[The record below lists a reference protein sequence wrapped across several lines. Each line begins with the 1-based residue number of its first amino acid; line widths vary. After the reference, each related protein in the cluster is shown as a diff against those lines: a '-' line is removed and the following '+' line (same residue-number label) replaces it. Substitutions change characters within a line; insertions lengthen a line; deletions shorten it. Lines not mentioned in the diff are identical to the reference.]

1 MIFSWRPQMSR
12 RMGVAL
18 LVLGVCGLGP
28 SGAALAQTAQGQS
41 TQSSEP
47 GLDDP
52 GYVAARRNAIPL
64 TPAMIEDLKRRFI
77 KTQQAETGDDGTSFA
92 ASPMTRDVNASLGPG
107 GVTTIVATVPGYPTA
122 ISFLDS
128 TGQPW
133 PIAWDTNGLPVSGG
147 GASAGGGAQS
157 VSGGGATGPQMPAV
171 DAVGL
176 HVSVPFK
183 GSNVLQLQPN
193 SPLLRGGVLVTL
205 ENAPKPLAF
214 MIVSGKGQYDADMT
228 VRVSGRGPHA
238 REDIITRPDT
248 PETGA
253 PYLTAML
260 DGVPPASAVPLSVE
274 GVSPDAVRAWQMD
287 GRDYIRTNYTLLSPE
302 WVASEDGSDG
312 TTIYAIPQTPVVL
325 LSAGGR
331 TVAAHLGG
339 Q

>member
-1 MIFSWRPQMSR
+1 MPRSARVAVIVFSL
-12 RMGVAL
+12 A
-18 LVLGVCGLGP
+18 
-28 SGAALAQTAQGQS
+28 GAAVCVTAAAQTP
-41 TQSSEP
+41 P
-47 GLDDP
+47 GTSPPGTTAPGTPATPTDNGLNDP
-52 GYVAARRNAIPL
+52 AYVGARNNAIPL
-64 TPAMIEDLKRRFI
+64 TPAMILDLKQRFDAS
-77 KTQQAETGDDGTSFA
+77 QRARTGDDGTSFP
-92 ASPMTRDVNASLGPG
+92 ASPVTRSVNVSLGPG
-107 GVTTIVATVPGYPTA
+107 GVTTIVETVPGYPTA
-122 ISFLDS
+122 VVFLDS

-147 GASAGGGAQS
+147 GPATVNAAAAGGAQR
-157 VSGGGATGPQMPAV
+157 PAV

-193 SPLLRGGVLVTL
+193 SPYLRGGVLVTL

-228 VRVSGRGPHA
+228 VKVSGRGPKA
-238 REDIITRPDT
+238 KEDILTRPDA
-248 PETGA
+248 PEAGA

-274 GVSPDAVRAWQMD
+274 GVSPDAVRAWQMGD
-287 GRDYIRTNYTLLSPE
+287 KDYIRTSYTLLSPE

-312 TTIYAIPQTPVVL
+312 TTIYAIPQSPVVL
-325 LSAGGR
+325 LSADGR
-331 TVAAHLGG
+331 TISAHLGG

>member
-1 MIFSWRPQMSR
+1 MSR

-18 LVLGVCGLGP
+18 VVLGVCGLSLP
-28 SGAALAQTAQGQS
+28 GAAFAQTTQGQS
-41 TQSSEP
+41 AQPSEP

-52 GYVAARRNAIPL
+52 GYVAARRTAIPL
-64 TPAMIEDLKRRFI
+64 TPAMIEDLKRRYNAAQHA
-77 KTQQAETGDDGTSFA
+77 TTGDNGTSFF
-92 ASPMTRDVNASLGPG
+92 ASPITSNVNASLGPG
-107 GVTTIVATVPGYPTA
+107 GVTTMVETVPGYPTA

-128 TGQPW
+128 TGEPW

-147 GASAGGGAQS
+147 ATSAGGA
-157 VSGGGATGPQMPAV
+157 GATGPQTPAV

-214 MIVSGKGQYDADMT
+214 MIVSGKGQYDSDMT

-260 DGVPPASAVPLSVE
+260 DGVPPSSAVPLSVE
-274 GVSPDAVRAWQMD
+274 GVSPDAVRAWEM
-287 GRDYIRTNYTLLSPE
+287 GGKDYIRTNYTLLSPE